1 MALNPFHACDQTRAR
16 MLAHMAAAAYNAP
29 NRVGSA
35 SMSFAHRHLLGIEP
49 LSQTDITTLLDLADT
64 YVDLNRQPHKHS
76 DALRGL
82 TQINMFFE
90 NSTRTQASFE
100 IAGKRLGAD
109 VMNMAM
115 QASSIKKGE
124 TLIDTAMTLNAM
136 HPDLLVVRH
145 PQSGAVDLLA
155 QKVNCA
161 VLNAGDGRHEHPTQ
175 ALLDALTIRRA
186 KGRLHRLSIAI
197 CGDIAHSR
205 VARSNIMLLGK
216 MENRIR
222 LIAPP
227 TLMPAQIGEFGV
239 EVFDDMEKGLKD
251 VDVVMMLRLQKER
264 MDGGFIP
271 SEREYYH
278 RFGLDAEKLS
288 HAKPDAIVMHPGPMN
303 RGVEIDGTLADDIN
317 RSVIQD
323 QVEMG
328 VAVRMAAM
336 DLLAR
341 NLADSRKGAA

>member
-1 MALNPFHACDQTRAR
+1 
-16 MLAHMAAAAYNAP
+16 
-29 NRVGSA
+29 
-35 SMSFAHRHLLGIEP
+35 MSFAHRHLLGIEP
-49 LSQTDITTLLDLADT
+49 LGPPDIQSILDLADT
-64 YVDLNRQPHKHS
+64 YVDLNRRDDKHS
-76 DALRGL
+76 EILAGL

-100 IAGKRLGAD
+100 LAGKRLGAD

-115 QASSIKKGE
+115 QASSVKKGE
-124 TLIDTAMTLNAM
+124 TLIDTALTLNAM

-145 PQSGAVDLLA
+145 PNSGAVDLLA

-186 KGRLHRLSIAI
+186 KGRLHRLNIAI

-205 VARSNIMLLGK
+205 VARSNILLLGK
-216 MENRIR
+216 MESRIR
-222 LIAPP
+222 LIGPP
-227 TLMPAQIGEFGV
+227 TLMPSQIDQFGV
-239 EVFDDMEKGLKD
+239 EVYDDMREGLKD

-271 SEREYYH
+271 SEREYFY
-278 RFGLDAEKLS
+278 RYGLDAYKLAL
-288 HAKPDAIVMHPGPMN
+288 AKDDAIVMHPGPMN
-303 RGVEIDGTLADDIN
+303 RGVEIDGEIADDIN
-317 RSVIQD
+317 RSVIQE

-341 NLADSRKGAA
+341 NLRVARAGDAA

>member
-1 MALNPFHACDQTRAR
+1 MTFRA
-16 MLAHMAAAAYNAP
+16 
-29 NRVGSA
+29 
-35 SMSFAHRHLLGIEP
+35 RHLLGIEP
-49 LSQTDITTLLDLADT
+49 LAPAEIVTLLDLAES
-64 YVDLNRQPHKHS
+64 YVALNRRTVKHA
-76 DALRGL
+76 DALEGL

-90 NSTRTQASFE
+90 PSTRTQSSFE
-100 IAGKRLGAD
+100 LAGKRLGAD

-115 QASSIKKGE
+115 ASSSLTKGE

-136 HPDLLVVRH
+136 RPDLLVVRH
-145 PQSGAVDLLA
+145 PESGAVNLLA
-155 QKVNCA
+155 SKVDCA
-161 VLNAGDGRHEHPTQ
+161 VINAGDGRHEHPTQ

-186 KGRLHRLSIAI
+186 KGRLHRLTIAI

-205 VARSNIMLLGK
+205 VARSNLILLGK

-222 LIAPP
+222 LVGPA
-227 TLMPAQIGEFGV
+227 TLMPRGAADWGC
-239 EVFDDMEKGLKD
+239 EVFEDMAAGLD
-251 VDVVMMLRLQKER
+251 GADVVMMLRLQKER

-271 SEREYYH
+271 SAREYFH
-278 RFGLDAEKLS
+278 RWGLDADKLAR
-288 HAKPDAIVMHPGPMN
+288 AKPDAIVMHPGPMN
-303 RGVEIDGTLADDIN
+303 RGVEIDGTIADDIN

-341 NLADSRKGAA
+341 NLRAERGARAAEAQEG